1 MGTLFLLAVEASAI
15 GAEASEAAEEHGFAL
30 NLDLLD
36 TNLINLVI
44 IIGVLVYFGR
54 GFLGS
59 ALAERR
65 SRIES
70 EIRDAEQRKQ
80 DAAASLAE
88 EQQKLAQAQTEA
100 TRLIKEAENRA
111 EVARQ
116 AILDKAGEDV
126 ERLKA
131 AAVQDTTSQRDRM
144 VAELRQR
151 VTEMAL
157 QRTEER
163 LRSEVDDSTQQR
175 LVDKS
180 ITMLGG

>member
-1 MGTLFLLAVEASAI
+1 MGTLFLLAVEAGAI
-15 GAEASEAAEEHGFAL
+15 GAEAAGEHHGFAL
-30 NLDLLD
+30 NFDPLE

-44 IIGVLVYFGR
+44 IIGVLIYFGR

-59 ALAERR
+59 SLAERR

-70 EIRDAEQRKQ
+70 EIREAEQRKQ
-80 DAAASLAE
+80 DAAANLAE

-100 TRLIKEAENRA
+100 ARLLKEAEGRA
-111 EVARQ
+111 ETARQ
-116 AILDKAGEDV
+116 AVLDQSEKDI
-126 ERLKA
+126 ERLRA

>member
-1 MGTLFLLAVEASAI
+1 MGTLFLFAVAADAI
-15 GAEASEAAEEHGFAL
+15 GAEAAEAAEEHGFAL
-30 NLDLLD
+30 NLNLLD

-59 ALAERR
+59 TLSERR

-70 EIRDAEQRKQ
+70 EIREAEKRKQ

-100 TRLIKEAENRA
+100 ARMLKEAEGRA
-111 EVARQ
+111 DVARQ
-116 AILDKAGEDV
+116 AVLDQADKDV
-126 ERLKA
+126 ERLRTA
-131 AAVQDTTSQRDRM
+131 AAQDTSSQRDRI
-144 VAELRQR
+144 VTELRQR
-151 VTEMAL
+151 VAELAM
-157 QRTEER
+157 QRAEEK
-163 LRSEVDDSTQQR
+163 LRSDLDDSTQQR

>member
-1 MGTLFLLAVEASAI
+1 MGTLFLFAVAAGAV
-15 GAEASEAAEEHGFAL
+15 GAETAEAAEAHGFAL
-30 NLDLLD
+30 NFNLLD

-59 ALAERR
+59 TLAERR

-80 DAAASLAE
+80 DAAANLAG

-100 TRLIKEAENRA
+100 AQLLKDAEGRA
-111 EVARQ
+111 KIAHQ
-116 AILDKAGEDV
+116 AVLDQAEKDV
-126 ERLKA
+126 ERLRTA
-131 AAVQDTTSQRDRM
+131 AAQDTTSQRDRI

-151 VTEMAL
+151 VAEMAM
-157 QRTEER
+157 QQAEER
-163 LRSEVDDSTQQR
+163 LRSDLDDSTKQR